1 MADTLQFDL
10 VAPQKL
16 LRSGQVARVD
26 VPGAEGNFGVLA
38 KHSPCMALLRAGI
51 VTVAENNGAQTRYF
65 IRGGIGDVTPEGL
78 TLLVENALAL
88 DGASAADIDAEIA
101 VARAGEDAASIS
113 AVDALKTL
121 RAEM

>member
-1 MADTLQFDL
+1 MADTLQFDF
-10 VAPQKL
+10 VAPEKL
-16 LRSGQVARVD
+16 LRSGPVARVD
-26 VPGAEGNFGVLA
+26 VPGAEGRFGVLA
-38 KHSPCMALLRAGI
+38 KHSPCMALLRAGL
-51 VTVAENNGAQTRYF
+51 VVVAENNGAQARYF

-101 VARAGEDAASIS
+101 AAQAAEDA
-113 AVDALKTL
+113 DALATLQNL